1 MALSFRNVERA
12 YEVFNELKRTVIPE
26 LSIGSFPEDM
36 SDWEDEKRKNPRL
49 NQVYGFGKKS
59 DSGWENLVFFVK
71 NPSEEL
77 KEKFEQLKV
86 KVDNSSINKPYSQN
100 TSLWIFGWF

>member
-1 MALSFRNVERA
+1 MALSFRNVQKA
-12 YEVFNELKRTVIPE
+12 YEVFNEIKKTVLPE

-36 SDWEDEKRKNPRL
+36 AEWSEEERKEPRL
-49 NQVYGFGKKS
+49 NQVYGFDNKS

-77 KEKFEQLKV
+77 KQKFAELESKV
-86 KVDNSSINKPYSQN
+86 GNSSISKPYSQN
-100 TSLWIFGWF
+100 KSLWMFGWF

>member
-12 YEVFNELKRTVIPE
+12 YEVFNELKKTVLPE

-36 SDWEDEKRKNPRL
+36 SEWEENERKEPRL
-49 NQVYGFGKKS
+49 NQVYGFDKKS

-71 NPSEEL
+71 NPSDEL

-86 KVDNSSINKPYSQN
+86 KVGNSSINKPYSQN
-100 TSLWIFGWF
+100 KSLWIFGWF

>member
-12 YEVFNELKRTVIPE
+12 YEVFSELKSTVLPE

-36 SDWEDEKRKNPRL
+36 GEWEDEERKNPRL
-49 NQVYGFGKKS
+49 NKVYGFDQKS
-59 DSGWENLVFFVK
+59 DNGWENLVFFVK
-71 NPSEEL
+71 DPSQEL
-77 KEKFEQLKV
+77 KNKFEELKV
-86 KVDNSSINKPYSQN
+86 KVGNSSINNVYSRN

>member
-12 YEVFNELKRTVIPE
+12 YEVFNELKKTVLPE

-36 SDWEDEKRKNPRL
+36 SEWAEDERKQPRL
-49 NQVYGFGKKS
+49 SQVYGFDKKS

-71 NPSEEL
+71 NPSTEL
-77 KEKFEQLKV
+77 KEKFEELKV
-86 KVDNSSINKPYSQN
+86 KVGNSSITEPYIRNK
-100 TSLWIFGWF
+100 SLWIFGWF